1 MPDQQKLPA
10 PESYWIDT
18 TSAPDRTNRPL
29 RDEVDVAVIGAGITG
44 LTAGYLLARSGRSVA
59 VLDAGRIASGVSG
72 HTTAK
77 VSAQHAL
84 IYDELRRVSPQ
95 TAASYGAAQV
105 AALEWISSES
115 TAIGVDCEF
124 SRRDSFVYSTKERQR
139 TKLRQE
145 AEAAQEAGL
154 PASYVEDAELP
165 VAAAGAVRFTNQA
178 QFHPRKWLLALAD
191 EIESLGSQ
199 VHEGTR
205 AVSLSERSVPVVH
218 TDHGDV
224 RARDVVV
231 ATHYP
236 VFDRGGFFARLEPTR
251 ELAVSGLVPAE
262 AAPRSMSLDADTKY
276 SVRTTPDGGPSQT
289 RLIVLGEAYRTGQR
303 VDVQARYE
311 QLAEWSNQ
319 ILGMREVTHR
329 WSAHDL
335 STPDKLPYVGR
346 YHPAARHLWVAT
358 GFAAWGM
365 TNGTAAGHL
374 LHDLILGAADP
385 AQRELFDPNRVNV
398 RSVSTLVH
406 ANTVVAA
413 HFGGDR
419 LRAALNR
426 STIEKL
432 QPDEATVTRVGTALV
447 AAYCDPAGELHAVS
461 ARCTHL
467 GCAVNFNNA
476 EKSWDCPCH
485 ASRFALDGSVLHG
498 PAVKPL
504 ERFTPDSSAQPA
516 LDRPDAGS

>member
-1 MPDQQKLPA
+1 MLHHGELPA
-10 PESYWIDT
+10 PASYWIDT
-18 TSAPDRTNRPL
+18 TSAPDRTSSPVP
-29 RDEVDVAVIGAGITG
+29 DEVDVAVIGAGITG
-44 LTAGYLLARSGRSVA
+44 LTAGYLLACSGRSVA
-59 VLDAGRIASGVSG
+59 VLESGRIASGVSG

-77 VSAQHAL
+77 VSAQHSL
-84 IYDELRRVSPQ
+84 IYDDLRRVSPQ
-95 TAASYGAAQV
+95 TAATYGAAQL

-139 TKLRQE
+139 ETLQKE
-145 AEAAQEAGL
+145 AEAAQAAGMA
-154 PASYVEDAELP
+154 ASYVEDTDLP
-165 VAAAGAVRFTNQA
+165 VPAAGAVRFTDQA

-191 EIESLGSQ
+191 EIESRGSH

-218 TDHGDV
+218 TDRGDV

-251 ELAVSGLVPAE
+251 ELAVSGLVPTDQ
-262 AAPRSMSLDADTKY
+262 APTSMSLDADTKY

-289 RLIVLGEAYRTGQR
+289 RLIVLGEPYRTGKR

-319 ILGMREVTHR
+319 ILGMRDVTHR

-335 STPDKLPYVGR
+335 STPDKIPYVGR

-374 LHDLILGAADP
+374 LHDLILEAADP
-385 AQRELFDPNRVNV
+385 AQRDMFDPNRVNV
-398 RSVSTLVH
+398 RSVPTLVH
-406 ANTVVAA
+406 ANSIVAA
-413 HFGGDR
+413 HFGRDR
-419 LRAALNR
+419 VRAALSR

-432 QPDEATVTRVGTALV
+432 QPAEATVTRVGTQLV
-447 AAYCDPAGELHAVS
+447 AAYRDPTGELHAVS

-504 ERFTPDSSAQPA
+504 ERLTPDSNAQPA
-516 LDRPDAGS
+516 LDRPDSGA